1 MPLLENLSGFSSFPE
16 RVVSL
21 VPSMSESLFDLGMGA
36 HLIGVTDYCIHPPQV
51 LDLPKVGG
59 TKNIRVD
66 LVLQLSPDLVI
77 ANREENDRVQVEEL
91 AQRVNVWLTFPKTVR
106 QVLDDLWQL
115 VYLFRKER
123 AFVSLRTLETAVE
136 YAENRLFDLQPVPVF
151 VPIWQD
157 QTPSGVH
164 WWMTFN
170 RDTYCHDLI
179 RLLGGS
185 NIFAERKR
193 RHPLEADL
201 ELAAEM
207 AAEGGDTRY
216 PRVPVEEVL
225 EAQPELILLPDE
237 PYQFRQDAT
246 QEILRLLEGA
256 PAVRHNRVYEVDGSL
271 LTWHGTRLGKA
282 LADLAQYFV

>member
-1 MPLLENLSGFSSFPE
+1 MPILENLSGYSSFPE

-21 VPSMSESLFDLGMGA
+21 VPSMSESIFDLGMGA
-36 HLIGVTDYCIHPPQV
+36 HLVGVTDYCIHPPQV

-59 TKNIRVD
+59 TKTIRVD

-77 ANREENDRVQVEEL
+77 ANREENDRLQVEEL
-91 AQRVNVWLTFPKTVR
+91 AQTVNVWLTFPKTVR
-106 QVLDDLWQL
+106 RVLDDLWQL

-185 NIFAERKR
+185 NVFADRKR
-193 RHPLEADL
+193 RYPLEADL
-201 ELAAEM
+201 GLTSEM
-207 AAEGGDTRY
+207 TDEEGDTRY
-216 PRVPVEEVL
+216 PRIAVEEVL
-225 EAQPELILLPDE
+225 EAQPEMILLPDE
-237 PYQFRQDAT
+237 PYLFRQKKT
-246 QEILRLLEGA
+246 QEILRLLEET
-256 PAVRHNRVYEVDGSL
+256 PAVRHNRVYQVDGSL

-282 LADLAQYFV
+282 LAELAQYFV

>member
-1 MPLLENLSGFSSFPE
+1 MPILSDLSGFSSFPE

-36 HLIGVTDYCIHPPQV
+36 HLVGVTDYCIHPSQV

-59 TKNIRVD
+59 TKNTRVD
-66 LVLQLSPDLVI
+66 RVLQLSPDLVI
-77 ANREENDRVQVEEL
+77 ANQEENNRVCVEEL
-91 AQRVNVWLTFPKTVR
+91 AQTLNVWLTFPKTVR
-106 QVLDDLWQL
+106 QALDDLWQL
-115 VYLFRKER
+115 VYLFRQER
-123 AFVSLRTLETAVE
+123 AFASLRTLETAVE

-179 RLLGGS
+179 RLMGG
-185 NIFAERKR
+185 NNVFAERKR
-193 RHPLEADL
+193 RYPLDADL
-201 ELAAEM
+201 GFADEIAG
-207 AAEGGDTRY
+207 EGVDTRY
-216 PRVPVEEVL
+216 PHVTVEEVL

-237 PYQFRQDAT
+237 PYLFQDEDV
-246 QEILRLLEGA
+246 QEIFRLLEKT
-256 PAVRHNRVYEVDGSL
+256 PAVKHNKVYGIEGSL

-282 LADLAQYFV
+282 LVELTQYFD

>member
-1 MPLLENLSGFSSFPE
+1 
-16 RVVSL
+16 
-21 VPSMSESLFDLGMGA
+21 
-36 HLIGVTDYCIHPPQV
+36 
-51 LDLPKVGG
+51 
-59 TKNIRVD
+59 
-66 LVLQLSPDLVI
+66 
-77 ANREENDRVQVEEL
+77 VEEL
-91 AQRVNVWLTFPKTVR
+91 AQTVNVWLTFPKTVR

-185 NIFAERKR
+185 NVFADRKR
-193 RHPLEADL
+193 RYPLEADL
-201 ELAAEM
+201 GLASEM
-207 AAEGGDTRY
+207 TDKGGDTRY
-216 PRVPVEEVL
+216 PRIAVEEVL
-225 EAQPELILLPDE
+225 EAQPEMILLPDE
-237 PYQFRQDAT
+237 PYLFRQKET
-246 QEILRLLEGA
+246 QEIFRLLEET
-256 PAVRHNRVYEVDGSL
+256 PAVRHNRVYQVDGSL

-282 LADLAQYFV
+282 LAELAQYFV

>member
-1 MPLLENLSGFSSFPE
+1 MPILENLSSFSSFPE

-36 HLIGVTDYCIHPPQV
+36 HLVGVTDYCIHPPQV

-59 TKNIRVD
+59 TKTIRVD

-77 ANREENDRVQVEEL
+77 ANREENDRLQVEEL
-91 AQRVNVWLTFPKTVR
+91 AQTVNVWLTFPKTVR

-185 NIFAERKR
+185 NVFADRKR
-193 RHPLEADL
+193 RYPLEADL
-201 ELAAEM
+201 GLASEM
-207 AAEGGDTRY
+207 TDEGGDTRY
-216 PRVPVEEVL
+216 PRIAVEEVL
-225 EAQPELILLPDE
+225 EAQPEMILLPDE
-237 PYQFRQDAT
+237 PYLFRQKET
-246 QEILRLLEGA
+246 QEIFRLLEET
-256 PAVRHNRVYEVDGSL
+256 PAVRHNRVYQVDGSL

-282 LADLAQYFV
+282 LAELAQYFV

>member
-1 MPLLENLSGFSSFPE
+1 MPILENLSGFSSFPE

-59 TKNIRVD
+59 TKTIRVD

-77 ANREENDRVQVEEL
+77 ANREENDRLQVEEL
-91 AQRVNVWLTFPKTVR
+91 AQTVNVWLTFPKTVR

-123 AFVSLRTLETAVE
+123 AFVSLRTLETAVK
-136 YAENRLFDLQPVPVF
+136 YAENRLFDLQPLPVF
-151 VPIWQD
+151 VPIWKD

-185 NIFAERKR
+185 NVFADRKR
-193 RHPLEADL
+193 RYPLEADWG
-201 ELAAEM
+201 LASEM
-207 AAEGGDTRY
+207 MDEGGDTRY
-216 PRVPVEEVL
+216 PRIAIEEIL

-237 PYQFRQDAT
+237 PYLFRQKET
-246 QEILRLLEGA
+246 QEISRLLEET
-256 PAVRHNRVYEVDGSL
+256 PAVRHNRVYQVDGSL

-282 LADLAQYFV
+282 LAELVQYFV